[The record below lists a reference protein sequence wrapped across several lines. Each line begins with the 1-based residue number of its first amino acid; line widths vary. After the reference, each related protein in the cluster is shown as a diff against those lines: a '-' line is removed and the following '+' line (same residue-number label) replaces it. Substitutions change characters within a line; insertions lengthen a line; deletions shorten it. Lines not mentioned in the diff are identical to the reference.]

1 MSKHGFLRRF
11 KADVA
16 AIVVYVLMASL
27 YGNILL
33 WFSIDGAWLS
43 VALILAISP
52 SIHTRRYI
60 LGEKS
65 GSA

>member
-1 MSKHGFLRRF
+1 MTKHGFLRRF

-33 WFSIDGAWLS
+33 WFSIDGAWLF
-43 VALILAISP
+43 LAAIFAYWPAST
-52 SIHTRRYI
+52 TRRHL
-60 LGEKS
+60 LGENDE
-65 GSA
+65 